1 MFNDKCLILNFGWGD
16 GVDWCREVFC
26 SVLFSGDLAPAAP
39 ENLKVAVGDSEE
51 VELAASHRGAPRD
64 PFDGNLA
71 PGCAGEQGIE
81 AGFRVDGEVGGLELA
96 CGEDVFLDDFEVVGE
111 IVHLDAESM
120 SGQQM
125 KAAVANPLEI
135 GIAVKTESPAVAGAE
150 NYVIALR
157 SLVDQVGN
165 LRDVGEE
172 ISVHHEDMGR
182 LRRDSL
188 ETFPQG
194 APHTGG
200 ILAVDND
207 DFRVAAGQV
216 IGDRSGGIGAVVVD
230 HDDAADS
237 TVIAAKQSLHQ
248 RSETTF
254 LVAHRYNH
262 GQGNGRRRW
271 GRVARGAGRHS
282 GRKREAFGGKVGR
295 ERWLMLNDE
304 F

>member
-1 MFNDKCLILNFGWGD
+1 MSERSGGF
-16 GVDWCREVFC
+16 FC
-26 SVLFSGDLAPAAP
+26 SVLLSGDVCLEFGALASAAP
-39 ENLKVAVGDSEE
+39 EDLQVAVGDAED
-51 VELAASHRGAPRD
+51 VKLAAPHRGAPRD
-64 PFDGNLA
+64 PFHGNFA
-71 PGCAGEQGIE
+71 PSRAGEEGIE
-81 AGFRVDGEVGGLELA
+81 AGFRVDGEIGGLELA

-111 IVHLDAESM
+111 VVDLDAESM

-135 GIAVKTESPAVAGAE
+135 GVAVKTESPAVAGAE

-165 LRDVGEE
+165 FRDVGEE

-194 APHTGG
+194 APHSGR
-200 ILAVDND
+200 ILAMDD
-207 DFRVAAGQV
+207 GDFRVAAGQI

-237 TVIAAKQSLHQ
+237 IVIAAKQSLHQ

-262 GQGNGRRRW
+262 GQGNGRRRR

-282 GRKREAFGGKVGR
+282 GKKREAFGRKVGTGGR
-295 ERWLMLNDE
+295 VGRRRWLMLNDE